1 MSCMPDIFAP
11 DHSLLHTVSKMDS
24 GEEDASADFTGY
36 FLVALVFIIS
46 NVALIRATW
55 VLAG

>member
-1 MSCMPDIFAP
+1 
-11 DHSLLHTVSKMDS
+11 MDS

-36 FLVALVFIIS
+36 FLVALVFIMS
-46 NVALIRATW
+46 NVALVLIRATW